1 MAALRIRTD
10 KYVEL
15 EKDAYAFQIAKSII
29 NVIKEQKFLGHKNF
43 IVDIDIY
50 QGPTDFSQVGYRPF
64 TGMTPAIYND
74 KVNKYVDSILPG
86 VDHKMLTP
94 TFCMYY
100 WR

>member
-15 EKDAYAFQIAKSII
+15 EKNAYVFQIAKDLIDQ
-29 NVIKEQKFLGHKNF
+29 IKKQKSLGSKKF
-43 IVDIDIY
+43 IVDIDSY
-50 QGPTDFSQVGYRPF
+50 TGPADFSQLGYRPF

-74 KVNKYVDSILPG
+74 KVNKHVDSILPG
-86 VDHKMLTP
+86 INYEMVTP